1 MNHTVAVV
9 YGCSHR
15 DHNIIII
22 SMPVNVVALSRSR
35 RMSIGLL
42 VVLKTADLPAVVA
55 R

>member
-22 SMPVNVVALSRSR
+22 SMPANVVALSG
-35 RMSIGLL
+35 RMNIGLL
-42 VVLKTADLPAVVA
+42 VVVLKTADLPAVVA